1 MIKINLNDDQ
11 LAQIAHLFTP
21 PSDGAPWMVIAQI
34 RDHGECAV
42 VQLTGETAINVMAAK
57 AGLAK
62 PSKLN
67 RERILRNARR
77 RDGGE

>member
-1 MIKINLNDDQ
+1 MTKINLNDDQ

-57 AGLAK
+57 AGLA
-62 PSKLN
+62 
-67 RERILRNARR
+67 
-77 RDGGE
+77 

>member
-1 MIKINLNDDQ
+1 MTKINLNAVQ

-21 PSDGAPWMVIAQI
+21 PSDDAPWMVVAQI
-34 RDHGECAV
+34 RDTGECIV
-42 VQLTGETAINVMAAK
+42 GQVTGETAINVAAAK

-67 RERILRNARR
+67 RARILADWKKKN
-77 RDGGE
+77 GGE

>member
-1 MIKINLNDDQ
+1 MTKIKLTADQ

-21 PSDGAPWMVIAQI
+21 LNNDDPWMVVAQI
-34 RDHGECAV
+34 RDTGECAV
-42 VQLTGETAINVMAAK
+42 VQLTGETCINVAAAK

-67 RERILRNARR
+67 RARIVAEWKKKN
-77 RDGGE
+77 GGE

>member
-34 RDHGECAV
+34 RDTGECEV
-42 VQLTGETAINVMAAK
+42 GQLTGETCINVAAAK

-67 RERILRNARR
+67 RARIVKAWQEKN
-77 RDGGE
+77 GGE